1 MVSVKNRVWQLF
13 IAECG
18 YNFTLCCTFVVHN
31 QNQIKNKDY
40 MPQVSKRGE
49 LMPASPIRRL
59 VPLANDAI
67 ARGLKVYRLNIG
79 QPDVPIPPEAL
90 EALHHIDR
98 KVLEYSPSEGLYSLR
113 AKLKEYYHR
122 FNIDVDVDDI
132 IVTTGG
138 SEAVLFAFMAC
149 LDPGDEII
157 VPEPAY
163 ANYMAFAISAG
174 AKIVTIPS
182 SIDNGFELPPVED
195 FEKLITPRTKGIL
208 ICNPNNPTGY
218 LYTMKEML
226 QIRDL
231 VMKHN
236 LFLFSDEVYRE
247 FCYTGAPYISAFHL
261 PGIEENVVLIDS
273 VSKRYNECG
282 IRIGALITKHKEL
295 KKNVMKFCQAR
306 LSPPLLGQIVAE
318 ASIDTSHD
326 YMLAT
331 YNEYVER
338 RKFLIDQ
345 INRIP
350 GCYSP
355 IPMGAFYTVVK
366 LPVDD
371 ADKFCQWCLKDFE
384 YEGQTIFMAP
394 ASGFYTTPGR
404 GRDEV
409 RMAYVLNKEDL
420 GRAMEVL
427 RQALRA
433 YPGRTEVSL

>member
-1 MVSVKNRVWQLF
+1 
-13 IAECG
+13 
-18 YNFTLCCTFVVHN
+18 
-31 QNQIKNKDY
+31 
-40 MPQVSKRGE
+40 
-49 LMPASPIRRL
+49 MPASPIRRL
-59 VPLANDAI
+59 VKYANQA
-67 ARGLKVYRLNIG
+67 ASRGVKVYRLNIG
-79 QPDVPIPPEAL
+79 QPDVPTPQAAFDAL
-90 EALHHIDR
+90 KKIDR
-98 KVLEYSPSEGLYSLR
+98 KVLEYSPSEGLLSLR
-113 AKLKEYYHR
+113 EKLREYYKR

-132 IVTTGG
+132 IITTGG

-174 AKIVTIPS
+174 ANIVTVPS
-182 SIDNGFELPPVED
+182 SIENGFELPPVEE

-226 QIRDL
+226 QLRDL
-231 VMKHN
+231 VKKHD

-261 PGIEENVVLIDS
+261 PGIEEQVVLIDS

-282 IRIGALITKHKEL
+282 IRIGALITKNKEL
-295 KKNVMKFCQAR
+295 KANVMKFCQAR

-318 ASIDTSHD
+318 ASIDTPAE
-326 YMLAT
+326 YMLET

-338 RKFLIDQ
+338 RKFLVDR

-350 GCYSP
+350 GCYTP

-366 LPVDD
+366 LPVDG
-371 ADKFCQWCLKDFE
+371 AEKFCIWCLTEFE
-384 YEGQTIFMAP
+384 HEGQTVFMAP
-394 ASGFYTTPGR
+394 ASGFYATPGM

-409 RMAYVLNKEDL
+409 RMAYVLNREDL
-420 GRAMEVL
+420 GKAMDTLEK
-427 RQALRA
+427 ALEA
-433 YPGRTEVSL
+433 YPGRTL